1 MHGDRFENLRRRYG
15 KSMGKLEKA
24 IKRDGLLRAFYSSYL
39 VPVEVTHL
47 RQLLLGETPFNP

>member
-1 MHGDRFENLRRRYG
+1 
-15 KSMGKLEKA
+15 MGKLEKA
-24 IKRDGLLRAFYSSYL
+24 IKRDGLFRAFYSSYL